1 MKEINIKNLQI
12 NFEISQILDF
22 INEKEFEIDIFGTI
36 SEKIAHQ
43 KKRL

>member
-22 INEKEFEIDIFGTI
+22 IN
-36 SEKIAHQ
+36 Q
-43 KKRL
+43 KKSLR